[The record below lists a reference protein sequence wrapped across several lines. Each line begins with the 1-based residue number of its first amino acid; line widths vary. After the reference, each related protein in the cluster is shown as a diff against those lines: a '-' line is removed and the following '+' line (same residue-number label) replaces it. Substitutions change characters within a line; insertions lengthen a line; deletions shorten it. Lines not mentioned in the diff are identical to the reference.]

1 MSCLRQLSTR
11 EAREVSEHAVSL
23 AGEPREAKDKYSYV
37 TKDKDK
43 PKAAITETGL
53 EGALF
58 AMLDKERDKKMIS
71 DVQDTLVSLLQALAA
86 DNLTRWLTLI
96 KDVLQASS
104 GLFCSILHFLSG
116 GDLGD

>member
-1 MSCLRQLSTR
+1 M
-11 EAREVSEHAVSL
+11 SEHAVSL
-23 AGEPREAKDKYSYV
+23 ATEPRDPKDKYSYV
-37 TKDKDK
+37 IKDKDK

-58 AMLDKERDKKMIS
+58 SMLDKERDKKMIS

-104 GLFCSILHFLSG
+104 GMPK
-116 GDLGD
+116 